1 MTSSFTHSAKFYT
14 LTQLI
19 SSVAIFVRN
28 LILARLLSVDD
39 FGVAST
45 FAIVMSFIEAFSTIG
60 IDKYLLVKKDKPDNL
75 VLGSAHFLF
84 LVRGLIVSVLLYVMS
99 GWLAGIFDVPQ
110 LIWAYQL
117 LALIPLLKGFTHFSY
132 VLQQREGE
140 YYALS
145 IFELSGQLGSL
156 LVVGA
161 SSLYFADY
169 RIALYAVMVTMILPV
184 VLSHVY
190 SRGCA
195 YSLVPYKKD
204 LMSMLRFAWPIFL
217 GSMLVFAVLHGDK
230 TIVGAFYSLS
240 ELAIFSIAFSLL
252 SLPAIVLVKLY
263 SSLYLA
269 PMARECLPTS
279 STDRPIITGVIF
291 HFLIIGFVAI
301 SGFSL
306 LGQEVITLMY
316 GDRYEPS
323 QNMVFLISL
332 AMALRLM
339 RTPPSLLAIAS
350 HKPIYGLKQDLVR
363 ALALLPAFYLASAGF
378 DLDLILLIAVAG
390 ELFATIL
397 GYWLIRGFLGAG
409 VSPFKI
415 FGIYL
420 YFTMFVVCVYVA
432 SIWVQ
437 SVLISCGILLLFW
450 LLFFGV
456 LLSVDRKLWGRAR
469 YIVRQVS

>member
-1 MTSSFTHSAKFYT
+1 MTSSFLHSAKFYT

-19 SSVAIFVRN
+19 SSIAIFLRN

-45 FAIVMSFIEAFSTIG
+45 FVIVMSFIEAFSTIG
-60 IDKYLLVKKDKPDNL
+60 IDKYLLVTKKKPDRL
-75 VLGSAHFLF
+75 ALGSAHFLF
-84 LVRGLIVSVLLYVMS
+84 LVRGVVVSALLYFIS
-99 GWLAGIFDVPQ
+99 GWLAGVFGVQDLV
-110 LIWAYQL
+110 WAYQV

-140 YYALS
+140 YFALS
-145 IFELSGQLGSL
+145 MFELSGQLGSL
-156 LVVGA
+156 LVVA
-161 SSLYFADY
+161 LSSLYYVDY
-169 RIALYAVMVTMILPV
+169 RVALYAVMVTMILPV

-190 SRGCA
+190 SGGCA
-195 YSLVPYKKD
+195 YTLVPDKKD
-204 LMSMLRFAWPIFL
+204 SLLMLRFAWPIFL
-217 GSMLVFAVLHGDK
+217 GSMLIFAVLHGDK

-252 SLPAIVLVKLY
+252 SLPAMVLVKLY
-263 SSLYLA
+263 TSLYLA
-269 PMARECLPTS
+269 PMAQECLPGSAVDKPVT
-279 STDRPIITGVIF
+279 TGVVY

-306 LGQEVITLMY
+306 LGQDVISLMY
-316 GDRYEPS
+316 GDRYEPP
-323 QNMVFLISL
+323 QNMVFLIALS
-332 AMALRLM
+332 MALRLM

-350 HKPIYGLKQDLVR
+350 HKLAVGLRQDLVR
-363 ALALLPAFYLASAGF
+363 ALAVIPAFYLASAGF
-378 DLDLILLIAVAG
+378 GLDLFLVVAVVG
-390 ELFATIL
+390 EFAATIL

-409 VSPFKI
+409 VSLLKI
-415 FGIYL
+415 VGIYL
-420 YFTMFVVCVYVA
+420 YFAVFVVCLYFA
-432 SIWVQ
+432 SAWGQ
-437 SVLISCGILLLFW
+437 SVLISCGILLFFW